1 MNMDTT
7 YDTKTIEMAK
17 KYVWWKS
24 PEDALSDQSH
34 FIAQL
39 MTLGT
44 LEDTR
49 WLRATFSAEELADVL
64 NHPPPGVFTGRAWH
78 YWHIRLGISPIP
90 ALPVRE
96 IP

>member
-1 MNMDTT
+1 MDTA
-7 YDTKTIEMAK
+7 YDSESLEMAR

-24 PEDALSDQSH
+24 PEEALSDQQH
-34 FIAQL
+34 FVAQL

-44 LEDTR
+44 LEDTQ
-49 WLRATFSAEELADVL
+49 WLRSRFSRDQLENTLHNAPA
-64 NHPPPGVFTGRAWH
+64 GVFTGRAWH

-90 ALPVRE
+90 ALPSRQ